1 MGTGSHTPPP
11 FTQSERE
18 RVLEAN
24 LLQAN
29 EWIAEM
35 VELLRLM
42 ARGIGQPFDH
52 PDRRALDKAGDTA
65 RALLS
70 RIEGE

>member
-1 MGTGSHTPPP
+1 MGTGSKRQDTPTTVPAWDI
-11 FTQSERE
+11 QRLLRE
-18 RVLEAN
+18 
-24 LLQAN
+24 Q
-29 EWIAEM
+29 AEM
-35 VELLRLM
+35 AELLRLM